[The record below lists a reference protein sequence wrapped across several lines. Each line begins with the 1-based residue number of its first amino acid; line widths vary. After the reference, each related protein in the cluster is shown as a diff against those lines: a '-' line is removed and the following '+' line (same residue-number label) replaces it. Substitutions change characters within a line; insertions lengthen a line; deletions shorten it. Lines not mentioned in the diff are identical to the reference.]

1 MLRPLSSRSPARR
14 GATGFR
20 RRKGEEGSSLYEYCY
35 VVLLLMIMLL
45 GIMDFCRMLYAYHF
59 VSNTAR
65 EATRW
70 AAVNGSTCNGDGSG
84 SNPGSC
90 TAPVTC
96 GSSGCSTCTSYGSC
110 TDAGATDI
118 ENYVTMLAVPAG
130 INTSSTGCGG
140 SACLTTTPTW
150 PVQTNSPASCSTTG
164 HNNDPG
170 CTVQIKV
177 SYNFDFIFPLNGL
190 WIPGTSARIHVSPVT
205 LSSTSEMII
214 VH

>member
-1 MLRPLSSRSPARR
+1 MLRVLGSHIPTRSATARL
-14 GATGFR
+14 R
-20 RRKGEEGSSLYEYCY
+20 RFNSEEASGLVEYAL
-35 VVLLLMIMLL
+35 VLLLLMTMLL
-45 GIMDFCRMLYAYHF
+45 GIVDFSRVLYAYHF
-59 VSNTAR
+59 VSNAAR
-65 EATRW
+65 DATRW

-110 TDAGATDI
+110 TYAGATDI

-130 INTSSTGCGG
+130 INTSATGCSG
-140 SACLTTTPTW
+140 SPCLTTTPTW
-150 PVQTNSPASCSTTG
+150 PTQTNSPASCSTTG

-170 CTVQIKV
+170 CTVQVKV
-177 SYNFDFIFPLNGL
+177 SYTFSSIFAPNAT
-190 WIPGTSARIHVSPVT
+190 IT